1 MNSCTHDSITT
12 PLVLPQHTH
21 NFFLKEYLERYL
33 SASNLILG
41 LWADLC
47 FHLHC
52 TSVAGIVFPNCIL
65 QICLCNP
72 GQYRTTNKYK
82 HTISVRVLVIL
93 TQSKFSYVL
102 NGLINCNRADYINLL
117 IVRPINAYP
126 TKILTK
132 INRAATY
139 SNSSSEFQL
148 HKQKR
153 KARIQIKHPHVVD
166 RSDTLSLH
174 SIYFSKNYT

>member
-1 MNSCTHDSITT
+1 
-12 PLVLPQHTH
+12 
-21 NFFLKEYLERYL
+21 
-33 SASNLILG
+33 
-41 LWADLC
+41 
-47 FHLHC
+47 
-52 TSVAGIVFPNCIL
+52 
-65 QICLCNP
+65 
-72 GQYRTTNKYK
+72 
-82 HTISVRVLVIL
+82 LVIL